1 MMNNDEQTK
10 EYENIFLLFDF
21 RRRQQRRKKKIELFI
36 WSHKITILQFL
47 ILYIKIS
54 SMTENILPLPSMSP
68 ERFSHLL
75 SLVQERILKKDTRF
89 RKSISAEESLALTLS
104 IKWKQAVPFLFIPYW

>member
-1 MMNNDEQTK
+1 MMNNDELTK

-54 SMTENILPLPSMSP
+54 SMTENILPLPSNES
-68 ERFSHLL
+68 
-75 SLVQERILKKDTRF
+75 
-89 RKSISAEESLALTLS
+89 RKI
-104 IKWKQAVPFLFIPYW
+104 

>member
-1 MMNNDEQTK
+1 MMNNDELTK

-21 RRRQQRRKKKIELFI
+21 RRRQQRPKNKRRKKKIELFI

-54 SMTENILPLPSMSP
+54 SMTENILPLPSNES
-68 ERFSHLL
+68 
-75 SLVQERILKKDTRF
+75 
-89 RKSISAEESLALTLS
+89 RKI
-104 IKWKQAVPFLFIPYW
+104 

>member
-1 MMNNDEQTK
+1 MMNNDELTK

-21 RRRQQRRKKKIELFI
+21 RRKKQRRKKKIELFI

-54 SMTENILPLPSMSP
+54 SMTENILSLPSNES
-68 ERFSHLL
+68 
-75 SLVQERILKKDTRF
+75 
-89 RKSISAEESLALTLS
+89 RKI
-104 IKWKQAVPFLFIPYW
+104 